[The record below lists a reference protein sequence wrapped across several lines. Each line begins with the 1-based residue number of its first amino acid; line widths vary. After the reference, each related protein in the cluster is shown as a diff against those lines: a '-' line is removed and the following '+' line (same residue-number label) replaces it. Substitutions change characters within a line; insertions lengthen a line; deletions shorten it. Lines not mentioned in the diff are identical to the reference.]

1 MDPPGLLER
10 LFSLLQPLVV
20 RQNVLLDL
28 MLALNQLVLGRD
40 VLPCELGEV
49 YMPVLILIELLVD
62 LIDDLAAML
71 IINAFLGQV
80 VVHLV
85 AVHPAIAVPIQLAE
99 CLPQTN
105 LFVRALLL
113 LSVHVQLSL
122 DLTDYLL
129 LFAMRSMLVR
139 SSKSIVRVRLFET
152 YN

>member
-1 MDPPGLLER
+1 M
-10 LFSLLQPLVV
+10 LVV
-20 RQNVLLDL
+20 ILVQLLK
-28 MLALNQLVLGRD
+28 
-40 VLPCELGEV
+40 
-49 YMPVLILIELLVD
+49 D

-71 IINAFLGQV
+71 IIDAALGQEV
-80 VVHLV
+80 IHLV
-85 AVHPAIAVPIQLAE
+85 AIDLTVAVPIQLAE